1 MSHIES
7 MVSVEYNSLDGVSI
21 NQHNCQPLILVVEDG
36 SDLFDD
42 LELICD
48 FLDLGIERVSG
59 AEDLL
64 AALDARRPMAI
75 VAELDGA
82 EQDGCFV
89 LMTVAAHNRSLP
101 VLMVTGDDPA
111 LIGAVDAIEELWGL
125 TSVTQTRELPSVG
138 KVVDFLFRAGRRAGV
153 TRLMPV

>member
-7 MVSVEYNSLDGVSI
+7 MVSVEYNSLDGLSI
-21 NQHNCQPLILVVEDG
+21 KAHNCQPLLLVVEDG

-42 LELICD
+42 LQIICD

-59 AEDLL
+59 SEDLL
-64 AALDARRPMAI
+64 AVLDERRPMAI

-111 LIGAVDAIEELWGL
+111 LIGAVDAVEELWGL
-125 TSVTQTRELPSVG
+125 TSVVQTRGLPSVG

-153 TRLMPV
+153 TRLLPV